1 MLDFVGAY
9 HSVLYL
15 TEDVRSTPVFCILGV
30 FGNPNIITENETIV
44 RDNTMDQARR
54 ETPKTW
60 RL

>member
-9 HSVLYL
+9 YSVLHL
-15 TEDVRSTPVFCILGV
+15 TEDVRSTPFFVSWAPLAIS
-30 FGNPNIITENETIV
+30 NIITENETIV

-54 ETPKTW
+54 GTLKTR